1 MPPTL
6 IDAVSEELDAEYKER
21 QTVTS
26 RRHDEIARWLETRDD
41 IIEWQLFLNGQVRR
55 GFVDDDQRHD
65 QQRRIDREMRKAL
78 AGLEKAKEK

>member
-6 IDAVSEELDAEYKER
+6 IDAVSDELEAEYKER

-41 IIEWQLFLNGQVRR
+41 IIEWQLFLNSQVRR
-55 GFVDDDQRHD
+55 GFVDDEQRHD
-65 QQRRIDREMRKAL
+65 MQRRIDRSMRKAL
-78 AGLEKAKEK
+78 AGLEKARGG